1 MVLVEARRLKPLQS
15 ALNTVLQSDPIAL
28 YESWSKGHSDADPS
42 QSNQML
48 DPNYLPELLGTTDG
62 KTAKQTPQGSAIS
75 TFVKFR
81 MLHRKEVAVGEV
93 PTQEVIPFRG
103 QNAQISPVING
114 TDSPSWAKL
123 EELEAVGGGNG
134 KK

>member
-1 MVLVEARRLKPLQS
+1 MLVEARRLKPLQS

-28 YESWSKGHSDADPS
+28 YESWSKGHGGEDGS

-48 DPNYLPELLGTTDG
+48 DPNYLPELMGTTDG
-62 KTAKQTPQGSAIS
+62 RAAKQTPAGSAIS

-81 MLHRKEVAVGEV
+81 MLHRKEAPMGETAV
-93 PTQEVIPFRG
+93 QETIPYRG

-114 TDSPSWAKL
+114 TDSPSWARL
-123 EELEAVGGGNG
+123 EELEAVGGES
-134 KK
+134 